1 MRVFKYIKGAG
12 TSDYEEFEEI
22 EKDDYEDD
30 DGEEYISGSESQFL
44 REWQAIYKAAE
55 SNVALKK
62 AIERVKVT
70 YHLSKQYGNSKT

>member
-1 MRVFKYIKGAG
+1 MNIFKYIKGAG
-12 TSDYEEFEEI
+12 TPEYEEFEEW
-22 EKDDYEDD
+22 EDD
-30 DGEEYISGSESQFL
+30 NKEEEEDEEYISGSESQFL

-55 SNVALKK
+55 SNAALKK